1 MSNIAIGDRFIMGY
15 GWLLFIQLQPG
26 PLTLLL
32 HYLIAISLDVR
43 SIETIELLKV

>member
-1 MSNIAIGDRFIMGY
+1 MSNITIGDRFVVGY
-15 GWLLFIQLQPG
+15 GWLLFIQLQSG
-26 PLTLLL
+26 QLTLLW